1 MSKLLVPINDSNDIE
16 CALKHVIERHRT
28 QPGTLFLLNVQT
40 PISKFITRFVSRKQV
55 EEFHQENG
63 MQILQPMIDGLDA
76 AGVPHQERV
85 VVGHK
90 AESIVQF
97 AREHH
102 CDQIVVPKHKSVFEN
117 LGLGSV
123 GSQLRQLIGAEGI
136 CDISEVY

>member
-1 MSKLLVPINDSNDIE
+1 MSNFLVAINDSNDIE
-16 CALKHVIERHRT
+16 CAFKHVMERHRT

-63 MQILQPMIDGLDA
+63 MQILQPMIDRLDT
-76 AGVPHQERV
+76 AGVPHQECI

-90 AESIVQF
+90 AESIVRF
-97 AREHH
+97 AREHQ
-102 CDQIVVPKHKSVFEN
+102 CSQIVVPKHKGMFEN
-117 LGLGSV
+117 IGLGSV
-123 GSQLRQLIGAEGI
+123 GSQLRQLIGAEGS